1 MRYLIINAE
10 TRTGGGLADGF
21 RRPAAGFIDAAARVR
36 IAGIDSDSEP
46 TVPRTPCPNQI
57 GVDYYLE
64 NDLRKANYLQRK
76 LNSLTVRS
84 LDAQSVTRWQ
94 PARQD
99 INRRVREEVEKLS
112 QYENTYISTMVQQ
125 SQKSQKRI
133 QECVL
138 ADLNRQE
145 ESLQTRKLRRIRSGQ
160 L

>member
-1 MRYLIINAE
+1 
-10 TRTGGGLADGF
+10 
-21 RRPAAGFIDAAARVR
+21 
-36 IAGIDSDSEP
+36 
-46 TVPRTPCPNQI
+46 
-57 GVDYYLE
+57 VDYYLE